1 MANQVTTV
9 YQKNGNNFK
18 TTSYSVALS
27 GNYAAPESV
36 DLRPVNCLNPQAQ
49 PITGPNGTPPIPP
62 RVTALQVG
70 GGGNGYVA
78 QLKATAT
85 AGVYNMTLIAG
96 PTAFNGAYTAGDFVT
111 IEVDHALQGL

>member
-18 TTSYSVALS
+18 TTSYNVALS
-27 GNYAAPESV
+27 GNYAAPEVV
-36 DLRPVNCLNPQAQ
+36 DLRPVNALNPQAQ

-62 RVTALQVG
+62 RVTACQVG
-70 GGGNGYVA
+70 GGQNGYVP

-85 AGVYNMTLIAG
+85 PGVYDLSFVQG
-96 PTAFNGAYTAGDFVT
+96 VTAFNGAYTAGDFVT
-111 IEVDHALQGL
+111 IEADHDLQGL